1 MFPEQMK
8 EGKKESVKN
17 KGENK
22 QEAKPVVARN
32 MNGLSTRAQIKDPE
46 KVTNKMYGCNTDISS
61 HFFRIFNLRPSN
73 NIIIK
78 DLSKPPTTSAIW
90 GHIPHSNMIPNLNT
104 GRGA

>member
-32 MNGLSTRAQIKDPE
+32 TNGLS
-46 KVTNKMYGCNTDISS
+46 NIS
-61 HFFRIFNLRPSN
+61 
-73 NIIIK
+73 IIIT
-78 DLSKPPTTSAIW
+78 L
-90 GHIPHSNMIPNLNT
+90 
-104 GRGA
+104 